1 MDAHL
6 PPLIARLPAAP
17 LTRFAPAP
25 TGWLHLGHVLN
36 AHYVWTLARAVE
48 GRVLLRIEDHD
59 RTRSRPEFEA
69 GILDD
74 LDWLGFHPDIYP
86 TDAFRAGRC
95 EGRQSDRDG
104 VYQEALDIL
113 RARRLVYA
121 CDCSRT
127 SVRPGVSGW
136 TRETGLSA
144 AALSDGE
151 GRVHAGRNS
160 GPGFGGH
167 SSHSQ
172 GTAEAGPSSFRRTDH
187 GRRPDPVELH
197 YAGRCRDRQLPLVD
211 GYGWRVRMEPGVEVF
226 DDALLGEQRQD
237 PSEQCGD
244 VLLRD
249 RHGNWTYQFAV
260 TVDDWRQKIDLV
272 IRGTD
277 LLAST
282 ARQIR
287 LGRLLGRPR
296 PPVFFHHP
304 LIMKTPDQK
313 LSKSDGDTGVRDLRA
328 RGWGSADVIEAAVKK
343 C

>member
-1 MDAHL
+1 MDAYL
-6 PPLIARLPAAP
+6 PPLVARLPAAP

-95 EGRQSDRDG
+95 NGRQSDRDE
-104 VYQEALDIL
+104 VYHEALDIL
-113 RARRLVYA
+113 RARHLVYA

-127 SVRPGVSGW
+127 SATSGVSGLSA
-136 TRETGLSA
+136 TREDHGLPTV
-144 AALSDGE
+144 ALGDGE
-151 GRVHAGRNS
+151 ARLRLARNS
-160 GPGFGGH
+160 MPGYGGH
-167 SSHSQ
+167 PLHSQ
-172 GTAEAGPSSFRRTDH
+172 RSVGVGRRT
-187 GRRPDPVELH
+187 DPVELH
-197 YAGRCRDRQLPLVD
+197 YPGRCRDRQLPLAD
-211 GYGWRVRMEPGVEVF
+211 GYGWRARMDPGLEIF

-260 TVDDWRQKIDLV
+260 TVDDWRQGIDLV
-272 IRGTD
+272 IRGAD
-277 LLAST
+277 LLGST
-282 ARQIR
+282 GRQIR
-287 LGRLLGRPR
+287 LARLLGRPR
-296 PPVFFHHP
+296 PPVFLHHP

-313 LSKSDGDTGVRDLRA
+313 LSKSDGDTGLRDLRG
-328 RGWGSADVIEAAVKK
+328 RGWASADVIEAAVKN